1 MSHEQ
6 LIDVARIFTVTEWFY
21 DRDGIVFRDGYGRTF
36 GSLKR
41 VARSEI
47 SDFRFQISDFRF
59 QISDLRSQISD
70 LRFERFKMFCSLAPV
85 LRVEGGLIT
94 VGLRPMAEVVSL
106 RSWLKRIMSRWR

>member
-47 SDFRFQISDFRF
+47 TDFRF

>member
-41 VARSEI
+41 VARSE
-47 SDFRFQISDFRF
+47 ISDFRF